1 LQKPAVHFKAGF
13 ALIFAASAVVLS
25 LSKERRGTFKIKANP
40 NMLFQFT
47 EEQLMIQQAA
57 RDFAQNE
64 CLPGVIERDEKQ
76 QFPREQVMKLA
87 ELGFLGMMVDPKY
100 GGAGMDTV
108 SYVLAMEEISK
119 IDASVSVVM
128 SVNNSLVCYG
138 LQQYG
143 SEEQKQ
149 KYLTPLAQGRKD
161 GDLYIGAFM
170 LSEPEAG
177 SDATSQQTIA
187 EDKGDHYL
195 LNGTKNWIT
204 NGGTASVYL
213 VMAQTD
219 RSKGSRGIN
228 CLIVEKNWPGVT
240 VAAKEN
246 KLGIRGS
253 DTHTVMF
260 TDVKVPKENRIGED
274 GFGFKFAMKTLAG
287 GRIGIASQALGIASG
302 AYELAREYSK
312 TRKAFGT
319 EIMNHQAIAFKLA
332 DMATKIEAARLLCL
346 KAAWEKD
353 NKIDYTLSSS
363 MAKVFASETA
373 MWTTVEA
380 VQVHGGYGFV
390 KEYHV
395 ERLMRDAKITQ
406 IYEGTSEVQ
415 RIVISR
421 SILR

>member
-1 LQKPAVHFKAGF
+1 
-13 ALIFAASAVVLS
+13 
-25 LSKERRGTFKIKANP
+25 
-40 NMLFQFT
+40 MLFQFS
-47 EEQLMIQQAA
+47 EEQLMIKNAA
-57 RDFAQNE
+57 RDFARTE
-64 CLPGVIERDEKQ
+64 CLPGVINRDEKQ
-76 QFPREQVMKLA
+76 ELPRAQLLKLA
-87 ELGFLGMMVDPKY
+87 ELGFMGMMVKPEY
-100 GGAGMDTV
+100 GGAGMDTI

-119 IDASVSVVM
+119 IDASVSVAM

-138 LQQYG
+138 LQEYAT
-143 SEEQKQ
+143 EEQKQ
-149 KYLTPLAQGRKD
+149 KYLVPLAHGQKD
-161 GDLYIGAFM
+161 GELHIGAFL

-177 SDATSQQTIA
+177 SDATSQRTTA

-204 NGGTASVYL
+204 NGSSASTYL
-213 VMAQTD
+213 VIAQTD
-219 RSKGSRGIN
+219 AAKGSKGIN
-228 CLIVEKNWPGVT
+228 VLIVEKNWPGVT
-240 VAAKEN
+240 VGAKEN

-253 DTHTVMF
+253 DTHTIMF

-302 AYELAREYSK
+302 AFELSTEYSK

-319 EIMNHQAIAFKLA
+319 EIMNHQIIAFKLA
-332 DMATKIEAARLLCL
+332 DMATRIEAARLLCL

-353 NKIDYTLSSS
+353 NGIDYTLSSS
-363 MAKVFASETA
+363 MAKVFSSETA
-373 MWTTVEA
+373 MWTATEA
-380 VQVHGGYGFV
+380 VQIHGGYGFV

-421 SILR
+421 TILK

>member
-1 LQKPAVHFKAGF
+1 MQFQ
-13 ALIFAASAVVLS
+13 LS
-25 LSKERRGTFKIKANP
+25 
-40 NMLFQFT
+40 
-47 EEQLMIQQAA
+47 EEHLMIQKAA

-64 CLPGVIERDEKQ
+64 CKPGVIERDEHQKY
-76 QFPREQVMKLA
+76 PYEQVMKLA
-87 ELGFLGMMVDPKY
+87 ELGFMGMMVSPEY
-100 GGAGMDTV
+100 GGAGMDTL

-119 IDASVSVVM
+119 VDASTSVSM
-128 SVNNSLVCYG
+128 SVNNSLVCWG
-138 LQQYG
+138 LETFG
-143 SEEQKQ
+143 NEEQKK

-161 GDLYIGAFM
+161 DALYIGAFL

-177 SDATSQQTIA
+177 SDATSQQTTA

-204 NGGTASVYL
+204 NGSTASVYL
-213 VMAQTD
+213 VIAQTD
-219 RSKGSRGIN
+219 PAKGSKGIN
-228 CLIVEKNWPGVT
+228 AFIVEKNWPGIT

-253 DTHTVMF
+253 DTHTILF
-260 TDVKVPKENRIGED
+260 NDVKVPKENRIGED

-302 AYELAREYSK
+302 AYELALAYSK
-312 TRKAFGT
+312 QRKAFGK
-319 EIMNHQAIAFKLA
+319 EIMHHQAIQFKLA
-332 DMATKIEAARLLCL
+332 DMATRIEAARLLCL

-353 NKIDYTLSSS
+353 NGLDYTLSSS
-363 MAKVFASETA
+363 MAKVYASEAA
-373 MWTTVEA
+373 MWVSTEA
-380 VQVHGGYGFV
+380 VQIHGGYGFV

-421 SILR
+421 SILK

>member
-1 LQKPAVHFKAGF
+1 MHFQ
-13 ALIFAASAVVLS
+13 L
-25 LSKERRGTFKIKANP
+25 N
-40 NMLFQFT
+40 
-47 EEQLMIQQAA
+47 EEHLMIQKAA

-76 QFPREQVMKLA
+76 QFPKEQVMKLA
-87 ELGFLGMMVDPKY
+87 ELGFMGMMVDPKY
-100 GGAGMDTV
+100 GGAGMDTI

-119 IDASVSVVM
+119 VDASTSVCM
-128 SVNNSLVCYG
+128 SVNNSLVCWG
-138 LQQYG
+138 LETFG
-143 SEEQKQ
+143 NETQKQ
-149 KYLTPLAQGRKD
+149 QYLTPLAQGRKD
-161 GDLYIGAFM
+161 GDLYIGAFL

-177 SDATSQQTIA
+177 SDATSQRTTA

-204 NGGTASVYL
+204 NGSSASVYL
-213 VMAQTD
+213 VIAQTD
-219 RSKGSRGIN
+219 AAKGSKGIN
-228 CLIVEKNWPGVT
+228 AFIVEKNWPGVT

-246 KLGIRGS
+246 KMGIRGS
-253 DTHTVMF
+253 DTHTIMF

-287 GRIGIASQALGIASG
+287 GRIGIAAQALGIASG
-302 AYELAREYSK
+302 AYELALAYSK
-312 TRKAFGT
+312 QRKAFGK
-319 EIMNHQAIAFKLA
+319 EIMHHQAIQFKLA
-332 DMATKIEAARLLCL
+332 DMATRIEASRLLCL

-353 NKIDYTLSSS
+353 NGIDYTVSGS
-363 MAKVFASETA
+363 MAKVYSSETA
-373 MWTTVEA
+373 MWTATEA
-380 VQVHGGYGFV
+380 VQIHGGYGFV

-421 SILR
+421 SILK

>member
-1 LQKPAVHFKAGF
+1 
-13 ALIFAASAVVLS
+13 
-25 LSKERRGTFKIKANP
+25 
-40 NMLFQFT
+40 MLFELT
-47 EEQLMIQQAA
+47 EEQQMIRKAA
-57 RDFAQNE
+57 RDFAQQE
-64 CLPGVIERDEKQ
+64 CLPGVIERDEQ
-76 QFPREQVMKLA
+76 QRFPHEQVLKLA
-87 ELGFLGMMVDPKY
+87 ELGFMGMMVDPEY
-100 GGAGMDTV
+100 GGAGMDTI

-119 IDASVSVVM
+119 IDASVSVCM

-143 SEEQKQ
+143 NEEQKR

-161 GDLYIGAFM
+161 GALYIGAFM

-177 SDATSQQTIA
+177 SDATSQRTTA
-187 EDKGDHYL
+187 EDQGDYYL

-213 VMAQTD
+213 VIAQTD
-219 RSKGSRGIN
+219 ASKGSKGIN
-228 CLIVEKNWPGVT
+228 VFIVEKNWPGVT

-332 DMATKIEAARLLCL
+332 DMATRIEAARLLCM

-363 MAKVFASETA
+363 MAKVYASETA

-380 VQVHGGYGFV
+380 VQIHGGYGFV

-421 SILR
+421 SILK